1 MKKPKDWITKEEGKN
16 AANTLYKFLK
26 QYEAT
31 PVVYQQSSLCMI
43 GIRLLQIE
51 EIQQNMQKTYRQQI
65 KQLEK
70 EKKITYISKNEF
82 YYN

>member
-1 MKKPKDWITKEEGKN
+1 MEKPKDWITKEEGKN
-16 AANTLYKFLK
+16 AAYTLYKFMK
-26 QYEAT
+26 QYETVPA
-31 PVVYQQSSLCMI
+31 VYQQSSLCMI

-51 EIQQNMQKTYRQQI
+51 EIQKNMRKNYKQQI